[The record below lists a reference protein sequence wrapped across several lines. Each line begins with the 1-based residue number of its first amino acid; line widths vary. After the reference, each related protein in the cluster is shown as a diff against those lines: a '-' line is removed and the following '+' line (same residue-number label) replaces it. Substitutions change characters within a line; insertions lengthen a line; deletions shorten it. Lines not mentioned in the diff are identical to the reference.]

1 MMRLKGRNQSRV
13 VVLFCVM
20 LLSLVV
26 GCGSDQGATSAD
38 CGAAAIRRDGT
49 VYTEAGVTKHPATAT
64 GQAERAEC
72 HDVGPNAPG
81 TVFPGDGEKVKVV
94 TFEEYEAS
102 QVLGVREGNTTRVFV
117 AEGVA
122 SQPVMKALEG
132 DAGQRARQSTNAL
145 ISA

>member
-1 MMRLKGRNQSRV
+1 MMRLEVRNQSRV
-13 VVLFCVM
+13 IVLLSAM
-20 LLSLVV
+20 LLSVVV

-38 CGAAAIRRDGT
+38 CGAAAIRCDGT
-49 VYTEAGVTKHPATAT
+49 VYTEAGFTTKHPATT
-64 GQAERAEC
+64 SGQAERAEC

-81 TVFPGDGEKVKVV
+81 TVFTGDGEKVEVV

-102 QVLGVREGNTTRVFV
+102 QVLGVREDNTTLVFV

-132 DAGQRARQSTNAL
+132 DAG
-145 ISA
+145 